1 MKPTLPIL
9 STCVLLSLQ
18 ACMVASVQSNA
29 LSDTPGFGSQP
40 VLPEP
45 EQKLL
50 PTIHIAK
57 AIGWEQGDKPRAA
70 DGLLVSAYA

>member
-57 AIGWEQGDKPRAA
+57 AGAVLVA
-70 DGLLVSAYA
+70 DDVGNIIWRVLAK